1 LGHATAK
8 AIDVV
13 GRYSLLVSKGVPWT
27 YYVGTLVFIRSP
39 WEMIQNAWPG
49 SNRRALYES
58 NWAKSLYERLSQ
70 LGLPLL
76 ETNDEFDVNQTLAE
90 VIKSKDNRLW
100 EGFPVLLVNAAND
113 FRFAY
118 ERVLEHLDNNEQRK
132 TLHSLLQLSLTLY
145 DLNHLSFSW
154 TKPLREMLTANEK
167 ADLKILRKELASG
180 KSFTLNGLEFHSLR
194 LKNAFELYFEKDAEK
209 SRQQK
214 EKHEELSLEYAL
226 SQVFSPKQK
235 ELFKKRLEGLPLT
248 KTEKEYYSR
257 TVKKKVVALAN
268 PELHRL
274 AQRLMAY

>member
-1 LGHATAK
+1 MT
-8 AIDVV
+8 
-13 GRYSLLVSKGVPWT
+13 
-27 YYVGTLVFIRSP
+27 
-39 WEMIQNAWPG
+39 E
-49 SNRRALYES
+49 
-58 NWAKSLYERLSQ
+58 KSLYKRLPQ

-76 ETNDEFDVNQTLAE
+76 ETRDEFDVNQTLAE
-90 VIKSKDNRLW
+90 VVKSRDTRLW

-118 ERVLEHLDNNEQRK
+118 ERVLEHLYNKEQRK
-132 TLHSLLQLSLTLY
+132 TFHSLLLVSLTLY
-145 DLNHLSFSW
+145 DINHLSFSW
-154 TKPLREMLTANEK
+154 TRPLREMLSENEK
-167 ADLKILRKELASG
+167 ADQKKLRKKLASG
-180 KSFTLNGLEFHSLR
+180 NSFTLNGLEFHPLR

-209 SRQQK
+209 SRKQK

-257 TVKKKVVALAN
+257 AVKKKVVALAN

>member
-1 LGHATAK
+1 MT
-8 AIDVV
+8 
-13 GRYSLLVSKGVPWT
+13 
-27 YYVGTLVFIRSP
+27 
-39 WEMIQNAWPG
+39 E
-49 SNRRALYES
+49 
-58 NWAKSLYERLSQ
+58 KSLYKRLSQ

-76 ETNDEFDVNQTLAE
+76 ETSDEFDVNQTLAE
-90 VIKSKDNRLW
+90 VVKSRDTRIW

-118 ERVLEHLDNNEQRK
+118 ERVMEHLSNQEQRK
-132 TLHSLLQLSLTLY
+132 TFHSLLQVSLTLY

-154 TKPLREMLTANEK
+154 TKPLRAMLSENEK
-167 ADLKILRKELASG
+167 ADLKKLRRELASG
-180 KSFTLNGLEFHSLR
+180 DSFTLNGLEFHPLR
-194 LKNAFELYFEKDAEK
+194 LKNAFDLYFEKDAEK
-209 SRQQK
+209 SRKQK

-257 TVKKKVVALAN
+257 AVKKKVIALAN

>member
-1 LGHATAK
+1 MTEQPL
-8 AIDVV
+8 
-13 GRYSLLVSKGVPWT
+13 
-27 YYVGTLVFIRSP
+27 F
-39 WEMIQNAWPG
+39 
-49 SNRRALYES
+49 
-58 NWAKSLYERLSQ
+58 ERLSK

-76 ETNDEFDVNQTLAE
+76 ETSDEFDVNLTLAE
-90 VIKSKDNRLW
+90 VVKSRDIRLW
-100 EGFPVLLVNAAND
+100 EGFPVLLVNAAKD

-132 TLHSLLQLSLTLY
+132 TFHSLLQVSLMLY
-145 DLNHLSFSW
+145 DHYNLSFSW
-154 TKPLREMLTANEK
+154 TRPLKKMLSENAK
-167 ADLKILRKELASG
+167 AGLKQLRKELASENG
-180 KSFTLNGLEFHSLR
+180 FTLNGLEFHPLR

-235 ELFKKRLEGLPLT
+235 ELFKKRLEGLPLN

-257 TVKKKVVALAN
+257 AVKKKVVALAN